1 MKRDTFKDAYIAL
14 GLLGVVLTLGIFGYM
29 LIEGFTFTDAIFM
42 TIITIATVGF
52 REVHPLSTGG
62 MYFTVFL
69 IVTSFGIFAYAV
81 STLTRYVVDGAI
93 RHYYKNRKV
102 RNKIQ
107 QLKDHVI
114 ICGFGRNGRQ
124 AVAELLDHQVPI
136 VIIENDEEALE
147 KVLENPDLLYVHGDA
162 TRDEVLNM
170 CQVDKA
176 KALITTLPFD
186 ADNLFVVLTA
196 RELNPIMTI
205 ISRATNEHSDVKLKR
220 AGATNI
226 IQPDRIGGQR
236 MAKLVAQPDV
246 VEFLDYIML
255 QESESVTL
263 KEISC
268 NRINPYFEGKSIREL
283 DVKNESGAN
292 IIGLK
297 RSDSSFIIN
306 PLPEIQLS
314 SLDKLFVLG
323 TPVQIDRL
331 QKIMIEGNES

>member
-1 MKRDTFKDAYIAL
+1 MKRETFRDAYIAL
-14 GLLGVVLTLGIFGYM
+14 GLLGIVLTLGVIGYM
-29 LIEGFTFTDAIFM
+29 IIEGFSFTEAVFM

-69 IVTSFGIFAYAV
+69 IVTSFGIFAYTV
-81 STLTRYVVDGAI
+81 STITRYVIDGAI

-107 QLKDHVI
+107 QLRDHVI
-114 ICGFGRNGRQ
+114 ICGYGRNGRQ
-124 AVAELLDHQVPI
+124 AVAELLDHNVPI
-136 VIIENDEEALE
+136 VIIEKEEPVLE
-147 KVLENPDLLYVHGDA
+147 KILENPDLLYVHGDA
-162 TRDEVLNM
+162 TRDEVLTM
-170 CQVDKA
+170 CQAEKA
-176 KALITTLPFD
+176 KALITTLPID

-196 RELNPIMTI
+196 RELNPNMTI
-205 ISRATNEHSDVKLKR
+205 ISRASHEHSDIKLKR

-255 QESESVTL
+255 QTSESVTL

-283 DVKNESGAN
+283 DVRNESGAN

-323 TPVQIDRL
+323 TPPQIERL
-331 QKIMIEGNES
+331 INIMREGHES

>member
-1 MKRDTFKDAYIAL
+1 MKRETFRSAYIAL
-14 GLLGVVLTLGIFGYM
+14 GLLSSALALGIIGFM
-29 LIEGFTFTDAIFM
+29 LIEGFSFTDAVFM

-52 REVHPLSTGG
+52 REVHPLSTAG

-69 IVTSFGIFAYAV
+69 IITSFGIFAYAV
-81 STLTRYVVDGAI
+81 TTLTKYVVDGAI

-114 ICGFGRNGRQ
+114 ICGYGRNGRQ
-124 AVAELLDHQVPI
+124 AVSELLDHNVPI
-136 VIIENDEEALE
+136 VIIENNEDTIERI
-147 KVLENPDLLYVHGDA
+147 LENPDLLYVHGDA
-162 TRDEVLNM
+162 TRDEVLTM

-176 KALITTLPFD
+176 RALITALPDD

-196 RELNPIMTI
+196 AELNPKMTI
-205 ISRATNEHSDVKLKR
+205 ISRASNEHSDIKLKR

-255 QESESVTL
+255 QESDSVTL

-268 NRINPYFEGKSIREL
+268 SRIDPYFEGKSIREL
-283 DVKNESGAN
+283 DIRNESGAN

-297 RSDSSFIIN
+297 RTDNSFIIN

-323 TPVQIDRL
+323 TPTQIDRL
-331 QKIMIEGNES
+331 KKIMTHSD